1 MGPTSWKS
9 EKLVTYPTG
18 RLVNVK
24 RDNLPPPLLLGT
36 SRYDPFNSTCQK
48 HRHGSSVI
56 EQTSQHGGPRY
67 PDVSRISTINPA
79 QRSRNERRWKMEN
92 VEGDH
97 KLLQSR
103 GGSLDRLG
111 HPELLSTDMRM
122 YRARQLIDN
131 DRSGLAVMV
140 DSKIPTKYR
149 FR

>member
-56 EQTSQHGGPRY
+56 EQISQHGGPRY
-67 PDVSRISTINPA
+67 PDVSTIFYNQFRTA
-79 QRSRNERRWKMEN
+79 IEKWDKMADWKME
-92 VEGDH
+92 DAD
-97 KLLQSR
+97 
-103 GGSLDRLG
+103 GGRKDF
-111 HPELLSTDMRM
+111 
-122 YRARQLIDN
+122 A
-131 DRSGLAVMV
+131 
-140 DSKIPTKYR
+140 
-149 FR
+149 